1 MHGDT
6 PISDAVFAEFSRAN
20 LFARFLSHTVQ
31 LHVLNPAFLPMFLRT
46 LRATLFPQNGLAPA
60 RQPPS
65 DEEVKVIKQR
75 CAATLLG
82 LLPTSVA
89 SAFFANKDPTDH
101 LRQVEE
107 LLDCL
112 DDAYLNKHLIFAIV
126 ELIIVRLVPEL
137 GERGV
142 QALLEERLG

>member
-1 MHGDT
+1 MQSQR
-6 PISDAVFAEFSRAN
+6 PITDAVFAEFSRAN
-20 LFARFLSHTVQ
+20 PFARFLSHTVQ

-46 LRATLFPQNGLAPA
+46 LRATLFPQNGLAPG

-65 DEEVKVIKQR
+65 DEEAKVIKQR

-82 LLPTSVA
+82 LLPTTVA
-89 SAFFANKDPTDH
+89 STFFASEDPAEH

-107 LLDCL
+107 LLDCFG
-112 DDAYLNKHLIFAIV
+112 DAYLNKHFIFAIV
-126 ELIIVRLVPEL
+126 ELLIIRLIPEL

-142 QALLEERLG
+142 QALLDERMG